1 MLLFVTRYAPP
12 SAVLDAGIGAADLM
26 NRLGA
31 VDARDAPVTRDILQ
45 AIADMQGER
54 S

>member
-1 MLLFVTRYAPP
+1 
-12 SAVLDAGIGAADLM
+12 M